1 MIPKIYIQEWAQI
14 VPWQEPRQVEQDLII
29 TNALLKLYNHPHLSS
44 SLAFRGGTALNKLYF
59 NPPTRYSEDIDLVQT
74 IPEPIGQTLDYMREV
89 LDSWLGEPSRGFSNG
104 RVTLVYRVVSDQGYP
119 LKVKFEI
126 NSREHF
132 SVLGFHDY
140 PFTCNS
146 SWASGTT
153 MIRTFK
159 IEELLGTKMRAL
171 YQRRKGRDLY
181 DLYIALKTLPYLDR
195 QAIIHCFTQYVTIEG
210 NSIPKALFLEN
221 MALKLQNKEFRED
234 IIPLLPR
241 QNEPYN
247 AEIAYQFVQENL
259 LNLLESNLYAQK
271 P

>member
-1 MIPKIYIQEWAQI
+1 MIPRSHVLEWSKT

-29 TNALLKLYNHPHLSS
+29 TKALLKLYAHPHLCV
-44 SLAFRGGTALNKLYF
+44 SLAFRGGTALNKLFF

-74 IPEPIGQTLDYMREV
+74 TAEPIGVTLDAIREV
-89 LDSWLGEPSRGFSNG
+89 LDTWLGEPRRSFSGG
-104 RVTLVYRVVSDQGYP
+104 RVTLVYRVVSDEGFP
-119 LKVKFEI
+119 LKLKVEI

-140 PFTCNS
+140 PLSCSS
-146 SWASGTT
+146 SWEAGTV

-181 DLYIALKTLPYLDR
+181 DLYVALRT
-195 QAIIHCFTQYVTIEG
+195 
-210 NSIPKALFLEN
+210 IPKIDPQLILRCFGEYVAFEGKRISKTLFLEN
-221 MALKLQNKEFRED
+221 MAFKLLNKEFRED

-241 QNEPYN
+241 QKEPFE
-247 AEIAYQFVQENL
+247 AEIAYQYVRENL
-259 LNLLESNLYAQK
+259 LDYL
-271 P
+271 